1 MPSGKSIC
9 CHHPSHRFRCVV
21 SAVLQIRWQSIW
33 PRSQG
38 TKPSSHVGRCSLLK
52 AVLIF
57 IIECVCPAQ
66 QDTFVMTNV
75 QRFCRLTG
83 FHFTDCILRLQDI
96 WPCARNRWW
105 CLLAA
110 PVFGTNPHPT
120 HAKSVWLHPNPICH
134 AIGDPLAVQSW
145 SRASTDWSR
154 ETCLWCCWQWWGMS
168 VPDEQVRNFALSI
181 ACLGISTP
189 KLPMQMSQW
198 AFVIWKTGKL
208 VALWRRSEGCFWW
221 CWT

>member
-1 MPSGKSIC
+1 MLPRFAVTLAAFRPSMPSGKSIC

-83 FHFTDCILRLQDI
+83 FHFTDY
-96 WPCARNRWW
+96 
-105 CLLAA
+105 
-110 PVFGTNPHPT
+110 H
-120 HAKSVWLHPNPICH
+120 WLHFEIAGH
-134 AIGDPLAVQSW
+134 AALCNESMVVSFGSPSFWDQSASDPCQV
-145 SRASTDWSR
+145 
-154 ETCLWCCWQWWGMS
+154 CL
-168 VPDEQVRNFALSI
+168 I
-181 ACLGISTP
+181 AH
-189 KLPMQMSQW
+189 
-198 AFVIWKTGKL
+198 
-208 VALWRRSEGCFWW
+208 
-221 CWT
+221 